1 MIAKTRRVLRGQRG
15 DGKIGAVIAILVVAL
30 VIHVGVKFIPFRV
43 QTAEFEKAVERRLE
57 RLAGNLTTEEEF
69 LEGVRTDAEQMEVP
83 LAEENLTIELVGAT
97 YKVKASYEVV
107 LGMIWGDWEQRVE
120 IERERPKF

>member
-43 QTAEFEKAVERRLE
+43 QAAEFEKAVERRLE
-57 RLAGNLTTEEEF
+57 RLAGNLTSEEEF
-69 LEGVRTDAEQMEVP
+69 LEGVRTDAEQMEIP
-83 LAEENLTIELVGAT
+83 LKEENLTIELVGAT

-107 LGMIWGDWEQRVE
+107 LGMIWGDWVQSVDV
-120 IERERPKF
+120 ERERPKF